1 MRCVCLLKWE
11 GKVQSFS
18 SLVLKCSNCHVICSC
33 LEEAILNSDS
43 TVCTGYNIPLAKSR
57 RGGRDWKSL
66 SINQLVLL
74 LMSILFDFLS
84 SGLSHIHFE
93 LMI

>member
-1 MRCVCLLKWE
+1 MHRL
-11 GKVQSFS
+11 S
-18 SLVLKCSNCHVICSC
+18 
-33 LEEAILNSDS
+33 
-43 TVCTGYNIPLAKSR
+43 LAKSP
-57 RGGRDWKSL
+57 RGGRDRKSF

-84 SGLSHIHFE
+84 SGLSHIQCE